1 MWDIEDV
8 VRFTIGKLT
17 VEPNAPSVVPSKV
30 VFSIDLRHPDEK
42 ILTNLGDKISQIC
55 IENSEPCSVSVNQLV
70 HDQPL
75 EFPDEIISKIEKSSQ
90 NLDLPCM
97 RLPSGAGHDARY
109 LHYFCPTGM
118 IFIPCKNGI
127 SHSPSESVKK
137 EDLVAGTQVLAETV
151 WNYAN

>member
-1 MWDIEDV
+1 VTTKE
-8 VRFTIGKLT
+8 
-17 VEPNAPSVVPSKV
+17 
-30 VFSIDLRHPDEK
+30 
-42 ILTNLGDKISQIC
+42 
-55 IENSEPCSVSVNQLV
+55 LV
-70 HDQPL
+70 HDKPL
-75 EFPDEIISKIEKSSQ
+75 KFPEKMVSKIESFTKEL
-90 NLDLPCM
+90 NIDFM

-151 WNYAN
+151 WNFAN